1 MEKNRVKPNKYIKWN
16 TTGVY
21 NKNKRSI
28 IALREEINPLD
39 DNKKIDN
46 ILMKSRM
53 YVMYVS
59 KKNKKERLKYIP
71 QLLKSWAVLAIHVFL
86 LV

>member
-1 MEKNRVKPNKYIKWN
+1 MFII
-16 TTGVY
+16 
-21 NKNKRSI
+21 KRSI

-59 KKNKKERLKYIP
+59 KKK
-71 QLLKSWAVLAIHVFL
+71 
-86 LV
+86 

>member
-1 MEKNRVKPNKYIKWN
+1 MFMPTIGKKDFQGKTKYIKWK
-16 TTGVY
+16 TTDVY
-21 NKNKRSI
+21 KKNKRSI

-59 KKNKKERLKYIP
+59 KKK
-71 QLLKSWAVLAIHVFL
+71 
-86 LV
+86 

>member
-1 MEKNRVKPNKYIKWN
+1 MFII
-16 TTGVY
+16 
-21 NKNKRSI
+21 KRSI

-39 DNKKIDN
+39 DNNKKIDN

-59 KKNKKERLKYIP
+59 KNKNKKIRK
-71 QLLKSWAVLAIHVFL
+71 KG
-86 LV
+86 